1 MGVRNDTHFLFGV
14 IPVDPD
20 EYCLAKI
27 NKKKINLFVCIIFCI
42 TFTFQQIRKTMTT
55 TIKLSPNNKT
65 YEIWYTNNGTD
76 YKLHKKG
83 ITSIDDAIKET
94 TIIKGG
100 IKLLRDLCK
109 R

>member
-1 MGVRNDTHFLFGV
+1 MGIRNGTHFYLENSSNGPGE
-14 IPVDPD
+14 I
-20 EYCLAKI
+20 LSGK
-27 NKKKINLFVCIIFCI
+27 NKKINLLVCVIFCI

-109 R
+109 K